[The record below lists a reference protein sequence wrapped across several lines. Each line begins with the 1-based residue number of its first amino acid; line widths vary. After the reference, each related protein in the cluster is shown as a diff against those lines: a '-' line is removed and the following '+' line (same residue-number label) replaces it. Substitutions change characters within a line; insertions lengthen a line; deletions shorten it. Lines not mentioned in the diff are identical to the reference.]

1 MMKCVFITGIDTDC
15 GKTFISQLIIKGLHS
30 KELLT
35 LGFKPVASGAQRVKG
50 NLVNDDALKLVQAS
64 SLKAPYSLTNPY
76 CFAPAIAPHVAAQQ
90 AGCEIQIAD
99 LRAHLSALGEWA
111 SNQTGENPI
120 IVVEG
125 AGGWAVPL
133 SQTQTLSEL
142 ALAERMPIILVVAM
156 KLGCINHA
164 MLSAQVIQAQGGQL
178 LGWIAN
184 QTTHTEMAN
193 YADTLAYLTEHLGCP
208 MLAEVPFIADPN
220 ERDKWQLPNH
230 TVERIAT
237 AIGCNLNSPATD
249 TYANE

>member
-1 MMKCVFITGIDTDC
+1 MMKCIFITGTDTDS
-15 GKTFISQLIIKGLHS
+15 GKTLASALIINSLHS
-30 KELLT
+30 KGLLT
-35 LGFKPVASGAQRVKG
+35 LGFKPIASGAQVVKG
-50 NLVNDDALKLVQAS
+50 HSVNEDAIKLAQAS

-90 AGCEIQIAD
+90 AGCQIQIAD
-99 LRAHLSALGEWA
+99 IRAHLNALDEWA

-142 ALAERMPIILVVAM
+142 ALTERMPIILVVAM

-178 LGWIAN
+178 IGWIAN
-184 QTTHTEMAN
+184 QTTRTEMAN
-193 YADTLAYLTEHLGCP
+193 YADSLAYLTEHLGCP
-208 MLAEVPFIADPN
+208 LLAEVPFIVDPD

-249 TYANE
+249 TYANA